1 MNQVHVFK
9 QNATVLD
16 TETTNLYPELCEIVE
31 IAGAKW
37 ANGNWHAKGM
47 LLGAYHGIPP
57 EASAKNNIS
66 NRMIKDLPK
75 FDQNIRLVKEILG
88 WPTTK
93 YYVAHNAEY
102 DRSALT
108 ASFTKMHGGTDAK
121 ICKDDNRWICT
132 WRLSRRILVHD
143 FADVQFGL
151 SYLRYRLDLP
161 IDDTVGVHRADQD
174 TMVCAA
180 LLDRLID
187 VAINNRMLDPHSDV
201 GEQLV
206 RMSWDHIPVKNWPI
220 GKYRGQPLSDIPND
234 YYVWALKNVSQLQDD
249 QPGFDHDLAESVR
262 QLLEQ
267 RLLSDS

>member
-1 MNQVHVFK
+1 MSQIDQFK
-9 QNATVLD
+9 QDVTVLD

-37 ANGNWHAKGM
+37 ANGSWHARGT

-66 NRMIKDLPK
+66 SRMIHDRPK
-75 FDQNIRLVKEILG
+75 FDQNIKLVKEILG

-93 YYVAHNAEY
+93 YYIAHNAEY
-102 DRSALT
+102 DRAALT
-108 ASFTKMHGGTDAK
+108 SAFNRMHGGTDAK
-121 ICKDDNRWICT
+121 ICKDDRRWICT

-151 SYLRYRLDLP
+151 SYLRYRLDLE
-161 IDDTVGVHRADQD
+161 IEDTVGVHRADQD
-174 TMVCAA
+174 TIVCAA
-180 LLDRLID
+180 LLDKLIEI
-187 VAINNRMLDPHSDV
+187 AAANKMLDMRSNI

-206 RMSWDHIPVKNWPI
+206 RMSWDHIPVHNWPI
-220 GKYRGQPLSDIPND
+220 GKYKGQPLSLIPND
-234 YYVWALKNVSQLQDD
+234 YYMWALKNVSQLQEG
-249 QPGFDHDLAESVR
+249 QSGFDSDLAESVR

-267 RLLSDS
+267 RLLSGS